1 MKPVGSEEKHTI
13 TLSVGLERALVDYTA
28 APASDKKFLYKILQE
43 RRRGQADHVL
53 FHESICEITLL
64 RMRPVLLRVFR
75 GALPFMIRNEARALV
90 ARLDDLLDTPLVD
103 RVAALDEGGHG
114 P

>member
-13 TLSVGLERALVDYTA
+13 TLSVGLERALVDYTT
-28 APASDKKFLYKILQE
+28 APASDKERLYKLLQK
-43 RRRGQADHVL
+43 RRRGLADHVL
-53 FHESICEITLL
+53 FHQPVCEITLTKL
-64 RMRPVLLRVFR
+64 RPVLLRVFR
-75 GALPFMIRNEARALV
+75 DAVAFALRNEARALV